1 MIELV
6 KWDTENLGIKV
17 GNLRWDEAVDAT
29 ALRREMAKAQS
40 EGYDLLYLKGIELSE
55 DCLFD
60 NVVLADE
67 KVEYTQTISDNQMTS
82 YPDGHV
88 VSILNHPLTE
98 ELLQL
103 SYESGKYSRYHLDK
117 NMPSSVFETLY
128 GLWIK
133 RSLNGEIAIDVLGYV
148 DNGRILGI
156 LTYRQKDNEVTI
168 GIIAVDSQS
177 SGQGIG
183 TKLMQSFLASLPVG
197 TKVNVATQK
206 CNEIACHYYEKNGF
220 HVEDVTNIY
229 HIWL

>member
-17 GNLRWDEAVDAT
+17 GNLRWDEAIDAT
-29 ALRREMAKAQS
+29 VLRREMAKAQS
-40 EGYDLLYLKGIELSE
+40 EGYDLLYLKGIELPE

-67 KVEYTQTISDNQMTS
+67 KMEYTQTISDNRTTFQL
-82 YPDGHV
+82 DCQV
-88 VSILNHPLTE
+88 ISILNHPLTE

-117 NMPSSVFETLY
+117 NMSSSVFETLY

-133 RSLNGEIAIDVLGYV
+133 RSLNGEIATDVLGYV
-148 DNGRILGI
+148 DNGKILGI
-156 LTYRQKDNEVTI
+156 LTYRQEDNEVTI
-168 GIIAVDSQS
+168 GIIAVGPKA

-183 TKLMQSFLASLPVG
+183 TKLMQSFLASLPVD